1 MTDRVL
7 LDANVL
13 LRFLLDDH
21 PTLSPRARQ
30 VFSAAASG
38 EIVLVL
44 TDLVLAEAVWVLS
57 SFYKLERSDIAL
69 QLSTFLGL
77 AGMECANLELIQDS
91 LSRYAQTN
99 CDFADCYLAAIAAAN
114 QVRLASFDA
123 DFRKFPD
130 VELWRRNGAE
140 ADAQK

>member
-1 MTDRVL
+1 MPSKVL
-7 LDANVL
+7 LDANIL

-38 EIVLVL
+38 EIVLVV

-77 AGMECANLELIQDS
+77 SGIDCANVS
-91 LSRYAQTN
+91 LLRDALARYAQTN
-99 CDFADCYLAAIAAAN
+99 CDFVDCYLAAIAASN
-114 QVRLASFDA
+114 HVGVASFDS
-123 DFRKFPD
+123 DFRKFQD
-130 VELWRRNGAE
+130 VRLWPYDER
-140 ADAQK
+140 